1 MKMCRWLYI
10 GLAWFS
16 SWVSAEEVVW
26 LGADFPPMS
35 MSQGEYAHQGYIDAM
50 YTFLKDSLPQHEFSE
65 KTVPW
70 ARAMHTAQ
78 VGGPYCLISAFYTP
92 QRAQFLRF
100 TEPYGYLLPLGLV
113 VRADDKAR
121 FAEFITATGR
131 IKLDKLLADEK
142 FIIGLAGDRSYGP
155 LIDAM
160 LAPALAGDAQ
170 NVHKAYQDE
179 SSKILINMLGHKRF
193 DYMFGYPSEAVFYAA
208 PNIKLLFYQIDGS
221 DKLLEGRLSCTKG
234 SVTDAV
240 FADVSKLVTRR
251 ESFAVFQSAYERW
264 LPEYLLGPYRQ
275 QLAQL
280 RKAKF

>member
-1 MKMCRWLYI
+1 MKMCRWLYAC
-10 GLAWFS
+10 LACFS
-16 SWVSAEEVVW
+16 SWVSAEEIIWV
-26 LGADFPPMS
+26 GADFPPMS
-35 MSQGEYAHQGYIDAM
+35 MSQGEYAHQGYIDAI
-50 YTFLKDSLPQHEFSE
+50 YKFLKDALPQHQFSE

-70 ARAMHTAQ
+70 ARAMHMAQ
-78 VGGPYCLISAFYTP
+78 AGGPYCLISAFYTP

-121 FAEFITATGR
+121 YAGFITASGR

-155 LIDAM
+155 FIDAM

-179 SSKILINMLGHKRF
+179 STKILVNMLGHKRF

-208 PNIKLLFYQIDGS
+208 PNNKLLFYQIDGS

-234 SVTDAV
+234 PVTDAV
-240 FADVSKLVTRR
+240 FADVSKLVTSR

-280 RKAKF
+280 RKAKL